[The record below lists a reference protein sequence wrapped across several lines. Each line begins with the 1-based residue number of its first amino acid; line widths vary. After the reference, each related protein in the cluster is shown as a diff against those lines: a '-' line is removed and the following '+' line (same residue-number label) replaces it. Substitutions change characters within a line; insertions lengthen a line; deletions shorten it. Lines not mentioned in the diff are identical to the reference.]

1 MAKFEA
7 NGRPQEFMSLVPAGA
22 SMACV
27 AIRQRTALATGLRPR
42 LVVRRYLA
50 KA

>member
-7 NGRPQEFMSLVPAGA
+7 NGRSQEFMSLVPAGA
-22 SMACV
+22 SRVGA
-27 AIRQRTALATGLRPR
+27 AISQRTGLATGLRSR